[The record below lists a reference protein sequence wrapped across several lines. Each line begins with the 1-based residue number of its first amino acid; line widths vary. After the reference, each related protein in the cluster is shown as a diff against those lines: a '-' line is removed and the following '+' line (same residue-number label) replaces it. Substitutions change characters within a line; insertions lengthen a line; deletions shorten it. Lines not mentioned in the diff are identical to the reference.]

1 MSVIAEVKDGK
12 LVQQSMSSSKEKE
25 KRASNTLDKDAFLQL
40 LVAQMKYQDPLEP
53 TSNTEY
59 ISQLATFSSLEE
71 MQNLNSAMTLQRAS
85 QLVGQYVFMKVTDS
99 NGKTTYPEGT
109 VDYVVYENNKAFLS
123 ITDTLYSIDDLETV
137 ADAGYVV
144 AIKKAESFVEAMNKL
159 PNPKYVTRDDG
170 EKLGNLIISYEAMT
184 DYQKNFLSDD
194 TVKLYSEYFN
204 QYQTHIVEPVSN
216 FIKKMESLPG
226 VDELTEDNL
235 DELKSIVGTYDDFT
249 AYQKTLIASDALE
262 LFGKLKTKYEELTA
276 TT

>member
-1 MSVIAEVKDGK
+1 
-12 LVQQSMSSSKEKE
+12 
-25 KRASNTLDKDAFLQL
+25 
-40 LVAQMKYQDPLEP
+40 
-53 TSNTEY
+53 
-59 ISQLATFSSLEE
+59 
-71 MQNLNSAMTLQRAS
+71 
-85 QLVGQYVFMKVTDS
+85 
-99 NGKTTYPEGT
+99 
-109 VDYVVYENNKAFLS
+109 
-123 ITDTLYSIDDLETV
+123 
-137 ADAGYVV
+137 
-144 AIKKAESFVEAMNKL
+144 MNKL

-170 EKLGNLIISYEAMT
+170 EKLGNLIISYEAMS

-204 QYQTHIVEPVSN
+204 QNQTHIVEPVSN